1 MTSKKIKV
9 DIPDTNPDVLKAR
22 FRKGLEIAN
31 NLWQKQGYDT
41 ELDNVVRRL
50 ELLNYA
56 AGLYGV
62 KDCPFGECKFGDD
75 FICFVCTRRN

>member
-1 MTSKKIKV
+1 
-9 DIPDTNPDVLKAR
+9 
-22 FRKGLEIAN
+22 
-31 NLWQKQGYDT
+31 
-41 ELDNVVRRL
+41 L